1 MLKKTFRLR
10 KKEDFA
16 KVFRFGKPLF
26 FKSYGCK
33 FLPNTAGNDR
43 LGFSFGKKYLKKAI
57 LRNRLR
63 RRIVGVYNKSYNFN
77 GLDVVFFAVS
87 PVEKIE
93 TADLELLLEKIPPL
107 KNKLNL

>member
-26 FKSYGCK
+26 LKPYGCK
-33 FLPNTAGNDR
+33 IAPNALGNDR
-43 LGFSFGKKYLKKAI
+43 LGFSFGKKYAKKAVT
-57 LRNRLR
+57 RNRLR
-63 RRIVGVYNKSYNFN
+63 RRIVGVYNKRYNFK
-77 GLDVVFFAVS
+77 GLDIVFFATS

-93 TADLELLLEKIPPL
+93 VEQIDALLSKIAS
-107 KNKLNL
+107 KNT